1 MKEKENIRSQ
11 LADINQKIAEERR
24 KRDEINMV
32 KDAIKL
38 TSDFYR
44 TIYDEFDKQASELA
58 KELASVSQGKQIKS
72 VDDTLNAFDKFRNN
86 LNKEYSIQD
95 RMTIS
100 KALEAINLVHM
111 AENFKLFSK
120 AFGFTGKVIDRYDV
134 AVELQKAVKTDNWR
148 PFFVKLESLAA
159 ATAWTFSVMLGTP
172 VGILGFA
179 IIMAAVS
186 ALVNDKFIE
195 QVNKLIGI

>member
-1 MKEKENIRSQ
+1 
-11 LADINQKIAEERR
+11 
-24 KRDEINMV
+24 
-32 KDAIKL
+32 
-38 TSDFYR
+38 
-44 TIYDEFDKQASELA
+44 
-58 KELASVSQGKQIKS
+58 
-72 VDDTLNAFDKFRNN
+72 
-86 LNKEYSIQD
+86 
-95 RMTIS
+95 
-100 KALEAINLVHM
+100 M

-120 AFGFTGKVIDRYDV
+120 AFGFNGKAIDRYDV

-159 ATAWTFSVMLGTP
+159 GRAASAWTFSVMLGTP